1 MPLDG
6 FAFQTSD
13 GGLKTVEYIATNII
27 PPSIP
32 DSFEPAM
39 YLYPEPE
46 AVASMDETFG
56 NSSDYDNST
65 IFLTY
70 YDQDGKVWTT
80 DSLVTVPELV
90 RIDVANH
97 QALLDAYDDD
107 YAEWLREKAIQ
118 REIQWRVKVAKR
130 LMEWATA
137 HES

>member
-13 GGLKTVEYIATNII
+13 GGLKTVEYIATNIT
-27 PPSIP
+27 PPPIP
-32 DSFEPAM
+32 DSFEPEM

-56 NSSDYDNST
+56 NNSGYE
-65 IFLTY
+65 FELEFMKY
-70 YDQDGKVWTT
+70 YDQEGKVWTT
-80 DSLVTVPELV
+80 DDLLIVTEPT
-90 RIDVANH
+90 RIEVAAH
-97 QALLDAYDDD
+97 QALLDAYDED
-107 YAEWLREKAIQ
+107 YAEWLREKGIQ